1 MYRRCSAG
9 AVWPL
14 IESGACFS
22 EVRLYIWVS
31 QATYIE
37 GACAARGEHF
47 ARVKLERGHGV
58 VVLERLH
65 DVAHAQVPNAHG
77 LVERAGHEVHL
88 VKLQAADR
96 RGVAEERAVRLA
108 GAQVPQTHAAVAAAA
123 RQRVA
128 PELHAADK
136 VLEHFPA
143 PVLVRGRGVGKGA
156 RELVRNASQRVN
168 VWIGRRRRKWI
179 VGAQVDHGVRAGV
192 RHGPQDVHREHTLA
206 RLQVPLPQRL
216 VRGARDEAP
225 VVKVERRDAFRVP
238 FERAHARVLGVLAA
252 GAFQARRQRR
262 LVVVDTPQVPQA
274 QRMVERAGDTQLVL
288 DLEALDRVRV
298 AAQPADLFAGAQV
311 PDAHILVGRRRDE
324 RAVRL
329 GKVERRDRARV
340 VRERHERHA
349 GRQLVVLRREEHGP
363 FSPPA
368 RAAVRRWLLR
378 QERRGVE
385 AAAARHRAPV
395 PLELEEL
402 GEALHCVS
410 TNTYVRR
417 PARALPRA
425 PRRACS
431 AARS

>member
-1 MYRRCSAG
+1 M
-9 AVWPL
+9 
-14 IESGACFS
+14 
-22 EVRLYIWVS
+22 
-31 QATYIE
+31 
-37 GACAARGEHF
+37 
-47 ARVKLERGHGV
+47 
-58 VVLERLH
+58 
-65 DVAHAQVPNAHG
+65 
-77 LVERAGHEVHL
+77 
-88 VKLQAADR
+88 
-96 RGVAEERAVRLA
+96 RLA

-179 VGAQVDHGVRAGV
+179 VGAQVDHGVCAGV

-395 PLELEEL
+395 SLELEEL